1 VVHLH
6 VVLGVVSGW
15 LIAAAGSVNSI
26 SGLGSD
32 LQSVITAAGT
42 ALAVIALGGGG
53 LALAYHALARN
64 FDADPARVAHHNASM
79 RKVLVGTAI
88 AVSSGG
94 LVAAVAHFF

>member
-1 VVHLH
+1 VTDLH

-42 ALAVIALGGGG
+42 G
-53 LALAYHALARN
+53 LPPVCQTRGYAAWRARG
-64 FDADPARVAHHNASM
+64 S
-79 RKVLVGTAI
+79 
-88 AVSSGG
+88 
-94 LVAAVAHFF
+94 